1 MDNRESG
8 VGAQILN
15 DLGVRSVRLMTNNPA
30 KYHGLRGYG
39 ITVTGRMPLFAP
51 ITLENKTYLEAKRKK
66 MGHLFGESGDFES
79 GRHRGDPDVLIIII
93 HQSSKKMCL

>member
-1 MDNRESG
+1 LGLPVDNREYG

-66 MGHLFGESGDFES
+66 MGHLFGESGDFENVATAATPMS
-79 GRHRGDPDVLIIII
+79 
-93 HQSSKKMCL
+93 

>member
-1 MDNRESG
+1 LGLPVDNREYG

-51 ITLENKTYLEAKRKK
+51 ITLENKTYLEAKRTK
-66 MGHLFGESGDFES
+66 MGHLFGESSGFENVVTATTL
-79 GRHRGDPDVLIIII
+79 RQL
-93 HQSSKKMCL
+93 